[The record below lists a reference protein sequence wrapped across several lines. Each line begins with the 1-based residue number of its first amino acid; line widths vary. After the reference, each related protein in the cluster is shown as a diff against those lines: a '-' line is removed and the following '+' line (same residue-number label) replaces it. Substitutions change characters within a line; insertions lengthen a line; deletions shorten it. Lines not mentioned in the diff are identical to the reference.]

1 MNSNAKPT
9 LLLIDGHSLAFR
21 AFYALSPDS
30 FRTPDGQHTNA
41 VHGFIS
47 MMLNILSAE
56 KPTHLAVAFD
66 LSRSSFRTEV
76 YPEYKGTRGET
87 PPEFNGQ
94 TELLREAL
102 TAMNIHTLTR
112 ENFEADDI
120 LASLADQG
128 AAAGYNVFVVSGDR
142 DTFQLIG
149 ESTTILYP
157 VKGVLNL
164 ARMNDAAVREKYGV
178 AAKNYPDLAALVGET
193 SDNLPGIPGVG
204 PKTAA
209 KWLQEYGSLQAI
221 FDAAGEIKGKVGE
234 SLREHMA
241 LAVRNREL
249 NHLVRDLEFD
259 FGFEDLKLGSVDE
272 ARVREVFA
280 KLHFKS
286 LTERVLR
293 LRGVT
298 GSQTN
303 AGSGSG
309 APGSVMSGTT
319 ITTGDN
325 GSWIDEIAGPAAD
338 ALVAMSDLPPVPK
351 ASVVDFDS
359 LNAFLLAE
367 KGTLGLAISP
377 DLSAVA
383 VATETQV
390 LTWVPANAAE
400 LVSKLGSWFADG
412 DAVKAVF
419 DGKNLTR
426 RLSSVGANLN
436 GANYDGLLLCYLL
449 NPLSRTYALDDLA
462 TEHLGI
468 VVTRADTNQLVPEEN
483 ETFGVDAWLA
493 LVLAE
498 QTHKLVGEQ
507 DQLRVYSQVDLPTNA
522 TLARMEHLGVTV
534 DTAKLEALFERLTSE
549 VAEVAQAAYDI
560 IGHETN
566 LASPKQ
572 LQTVLF
578 DELGMTGTKAVKTGF
593 STNAEALTTLFEQ
606 TGHPFLEKLLEHREV
621 TKIRQIVETLLKAVE
636 PDGRIHTNYGQTG
649 TSTGRLSS
657 DNPNLQN
664 IPIRSERGREIRD
677 AFVHGAGFDTLLT
690 ADYSQIEMRILAH
703 LAADEGLIEA
713 FKTGEDLHRFVGSR
727 IFGVAP
733 SEVTPAMR
741 SKVKAMS
748 YGLVYGLSEYGL
760 AKQLRMSNAEAKQL
774 MADYFARF
782 GGVRGYLARVVD
794 EAKTIGYTVTT
805 FGRRRPFDDLNSKIF
820 QIRENARR
828 AALNAPIQGTAAD
841 IMKLAMTS
849 IDSAMQT
856 AGLKSQMLLQVHDEL
871 VFEVAAGEL
880 ETLKALVIE
889 NMSNV
894 VQLSVPL
901 EVQVGIGSSWDA
913 AGH

>member
-47 MMLNILSAE
+47 MLLNILSAE

-102 TAMNIHTLTR
+102 QAMNIHTLTR
-112 ENFEADDI
+112 VNFEADDI

-149 ESTTILYP
+149 DSTTILYP

-164 ARMNDAAVREKYGV
+164 ARMDDAAVREKYGI

-221 FDAAGEIKGKVGE
+221 FDSAEDIKGKVGE
-234 SLREHMA
+234 SLREHMQ
-241 LAVRNREL
+241 LAVRNRQL
-249 NHLVRDLEFD
+249 NHLVRDLDFD
-259 FGFEDLKLGSVDE
+259 FTFDDLKLGSVDE
-272 ARVREVFA
+272 AKVREVFA
-280 KLHFKS
+280 KLHFRS

-293 LRGVT
+293 LRGAS
-298 GSQTN
+298 GSQTGVTP
-303 AGSGSG
+303 AATSGD
-309 APGSVMSGTT
+309 T
-319 ITTGDN
+319 
-325 GSWIDEIAGPAAD
+325 SWIDDVAD
-338 ALVAMSDLPPVPK
+338 AASEAKTQMPSLPPAPSPS
-351 ASVVDFDS
+351 AVDFEALS
-359 LNAFLLAE
+359 SFLKSE
-367 KGTLGLAISP
+367 KGTLGLAFANN
-377 DLSAVA
+377 LSVVA

-390 LTWVPANAAE
+390 LTWAPANTTEIVA
-400 LVSKLGSWFADG
+400 KLGSWLS
-412 DAVKAVF
+412 DAAAEKAVF

-426 RLSSVGANLN
+426 RLLDAGIPLA
-436 GANYDGLLLCYLL
+436 GANYDGLLLSYLL
-449 NPLSRTYALDDLA
+449 NPLSRTYALDDLVA
-462 TEHLGI
+462 EHLGI
-468 VVTRADTNQLVPEEN
+468 EVARADTNQLVPEEN
-483 ETFGVDAWLA
+483 ETFGIDAWLA

-498 QTHKLVGEQ
+498 QTHTLVAQQ
-507 DQLRVYSQVDLPTNA
+507 DQMRAYSQVDLPTNE

-534 DTAKLEALFERLTSE
+534 DRARLEALFERLTGE
-549 VAEVAQAAYDI
+549 VSTVAQAAYDL
-560 IGHETN
+560 IGHEIN

-606 TGHPFLEKLLEHREV
+606 TGHPFLERLLEHREV
-621 TKIRQIVETLLKAVE
+621 SKIRQIVETLLKAIE
-636 PDGRIHTNYGQTG
+636 TDGRIHTNYGQTG

-664 IPIRSERGREIRD
+664 IPIRSERGREIRE
-677 AFVHGAGFDTLLT
+677 AFIFGEGFKTLLT

-727 IFGVAP
+727 IFGVP
-733 SEVTPAMR
+733 PTEVTPAMR

-760 AKQLRMSNAEAKQL
+760 AKQLRMSNGEAKQL
-774 MADYFARF
+774 MSDYFARF
-782 GGVRGYLARVVD
+782 GGVRTYLARVVD

-841 IMKLAMTS
+841 IMKLAMTK
-849 IDSAMQT
+849 IDSAMR
-856 AGLKSQMLLQVHDEL
+856 AKGLKSQMLLQVHDEL

-894 VQLSVPL
+894 VELSVPL
-901 EVQVGIGSSWDA
+901 EVQIGIGASWDA